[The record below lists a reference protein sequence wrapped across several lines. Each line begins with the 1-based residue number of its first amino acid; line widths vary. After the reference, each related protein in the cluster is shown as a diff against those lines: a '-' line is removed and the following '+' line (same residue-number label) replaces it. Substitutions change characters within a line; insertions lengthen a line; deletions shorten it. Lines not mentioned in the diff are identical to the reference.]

1 MRNRSAR
8 HRMDIVRGARVGFA
22 WALLALTS
30 ASVPAASVTSAFR
43 VSVLLLPPFKDTACN
58 GATAATSV
66 SVTCSG
72 SAPATP
78 LDSRYLLHVYRGPE
92 VVQTV
97 DAELDAGTVTSWRVV
112 HAANR
117 DFLEIVVGW

>member
-8 HRMDIVRGARVGFA
+8 HRMEIVRGARVGFA
-22 WALLALTS
+22 WALLALAS

-58 GATAATSV
+58 GTTATSSV

-72 SAPATP
+72 TGPGTP
-78 LDSRYLLHVYRGPE
+78 FDSRYLLHVYRGPQ

-97 DAELDAGTVTSWRVV
+97 DASMDSGTVTSWRVV